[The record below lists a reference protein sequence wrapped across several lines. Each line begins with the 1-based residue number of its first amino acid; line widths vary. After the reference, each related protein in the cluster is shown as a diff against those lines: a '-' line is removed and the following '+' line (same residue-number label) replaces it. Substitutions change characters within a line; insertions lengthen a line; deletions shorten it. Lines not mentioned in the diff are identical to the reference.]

1 MVKYMVDIYS
11 RVKSESLI
19 SRILDPYEV
28 VEKHIPRTGVIAF
41 AGMAGT
47 ALPKE
52 VPKALSNYISKTGE
66 KFSLT
71 VFQGGSTTPDF
82 DDWISSVAMP
92 MRIPFGASSR
102 KLREAVNTRKFG
114 LFDMGLYE
122 HSRWVRRGVYLRS
135 IGKIDVAVVE
145 AAGITEGGEIIPS
158 LSVDVAPA
166 FIESCSKLI
175 VEVNMLRPDLTGL
188 HDIYLP
194 TVGQPI
200 PISRTLDRVGY
211 PFIKCPQSRIAAIV
225 LSRSEDSIPMY
236 SGITQN
242 DLRIAENMINF
253 FTYEFGRDPNL
264 RDEYTVLQPGAGPMS
279 SALARKMLELPVSLN
294 IWAEALS
301 TTWIPLALNG
311 GVKGVSSSVLYT
323 LPGEVEYRDKLYREI
338 EDVKKHVVL
347 RPYEVTNNP
356 ELISRFN
363 TISIQQAIEVD
374 VYGHVN
380 VSHIGGNMYGGIGGS
395 IEFTRSAYLTIV
407 AMPSTTGDLKTPRIV
422 PIASHVD
429 IPEHDVDVLVTEHG
443 WIDLRGLP
451 PVERAKAIID
461 KCSHPKF
468 KDLLWRYLEKAK
480 EEGGHE
486 PVSLKAA
493 LEFWSE
499 VKEVQQHSS

>member
-1 MVKYMVDIYS
+1 VVKYMDSISS

-19 SRILDPYEV
+19 SRVLDPYEV
-28 VEKHIPRTGVIAF
+28 VEKCIPRTGIIAF

-52 VPKALSNYISKTGE
+52 VPKALSNYISNTGE
-66 KFSLT
+66 KFSLI

-102 KLREAVNTRKFG
+102 RLREAVNTRKFG

-135 IGKIDVAVVE
+135 IGRIDVAVVE
-145 AAGITEGGEIIPS
+145 AVGIAEDGIIPS

-166 FIESCSKLI
+166 FIESCSRLV
-175 VEVNMLRPDLTGL
+175 VEVNTLRPDLTGL

-200 PISRTLDRVGY
+200 PISRTMDRVGY
-211 PFIKCPQSRIAAIV
+211 PFIKCPQSKIAAIV

-253 FTYEFGRDPNL
+253 LTYELGRDPNL
-264 RDEYTVLQPGAGPMS
+264 RDEYAFLQPGAGPMS
-279 SALARKMLELPVSLN
+279 SALARRISELPTRLS

-301 TTWIPLALNG
+301 TTWIPLILNG
-311 GVKGVSSSVLYT
+311 IVRDASSSVLYT
-323 LPGEVEYRDKLYREI
+323 LPGEVEYRDKLYGEI
-338 EDVKKHVVL
+338 EDVKKSVIL

-374 VYGHVN
+374 IYGHVN
-380 VSHIGGNMYGGIGGS
+380 VSHIGGSMYGGVGGS

-407 AMPSTTGDLKTPRIV
+407 ATPSVTSDLKTPRIV
-422 PIASHVD
+422 PITSHVD

-451 PVERAKAIID
+451 PVERAQKIID
-461 KCSHPKF
+461 RCSHPKF

-499 VKEVQQHSS
+499 VKEVQ